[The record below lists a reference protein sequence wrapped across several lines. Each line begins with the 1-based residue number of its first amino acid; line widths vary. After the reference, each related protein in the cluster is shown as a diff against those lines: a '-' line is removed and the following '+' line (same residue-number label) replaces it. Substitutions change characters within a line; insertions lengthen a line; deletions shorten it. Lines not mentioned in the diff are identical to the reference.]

1 MSYVKSSVLCLLVE
15 LDLSCILCSLS
26 YLGTSLIACNRPLAL
41 LGLWNRMILT
51 FVRWCICLGLL
62 IHGFEIFSSLVRII
76 KVALMHFLISIR
88 FRRVLLDMAMT
99 YSAGLCTAPLWCCW
113 AINLRLL
120 EHICFGSLQIFFCH
134 IHFILHLIFF
144 SLIFNTTAAVTK

>member
-15 LDLSCILCSLS
+15 LDLPCILCSLS

-76 KVALMHFLISIR
+76 KVALMHFLICIR

-120 EHICFGSLQIFFCH
+120 EHIIDHVFWISGISHLSLVRN
-134 IHFILHLIFF
+134 LA
-144 SLIFNTTAAVTK
+144 SLVFTSTWVF